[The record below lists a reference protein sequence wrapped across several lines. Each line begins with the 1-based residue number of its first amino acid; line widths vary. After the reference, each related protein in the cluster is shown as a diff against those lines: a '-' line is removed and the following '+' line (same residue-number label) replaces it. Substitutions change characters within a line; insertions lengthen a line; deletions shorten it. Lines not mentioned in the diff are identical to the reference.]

1 MFKLTILFIAATV
14 LITPVTNVKAAGLLP
29 DCDISG
35 AATDQKGS
43 RACTLDDILVLAVKL
58 INYMLAIAGS
68 LGLLFFVYGGF
79 TWLISAGNSDKV
91 SKGKEI
97 LSSAAL
103 GILVVLASWMIVNFV
118 YTTLLGTG
126 QEGGAKKEWWTN
138 K

>member
-1 MFKLTILFIAATV
+1 MTFFMGCPAVRAE
-14 LITPVTNVKAAGLLP
+14 GLLP
-29 DCDISG
+29 DCDISREAG
-35 AATDQKGS
+35 GRPCA
-43 RACTLDDILVLAVKL
+43 LDDFLVLAVNL

-68 LGLLFFVYGGF
+68 LALLFFIYGGF
-79 TWLISAGNSDKV
+79 TWLIAAGNSDKV

-118 YTTLLGTG
+118 YTTLYGTG
-126 QEGGAKKEWWTN
+126 QEGAKKEWWTN